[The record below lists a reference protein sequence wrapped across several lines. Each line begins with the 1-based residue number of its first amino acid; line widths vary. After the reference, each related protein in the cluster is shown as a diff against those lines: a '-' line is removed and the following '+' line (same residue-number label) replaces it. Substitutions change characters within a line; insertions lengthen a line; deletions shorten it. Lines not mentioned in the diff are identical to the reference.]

1 MTSKGSGVDCL
12 KEKIREA
19 FMEAF
24 PHLCEPLQVKE
35 LLERELENVSTMD
48 ELISRLDRRV
58 LEERSPTEK
67 TDIKIIL
74 MFLERKLRET

>member
-1 MTSKGSGVDCL
+1 
-12 KEKIREA
+12 
-19 FMEAF
+19 MEAF